1 MMGIVSLCQ
10 RIEKES
16 SPRVQ
21 FDRLHGAGGDLTL
34 EIFLNDLVE
43 ARAYVPES
51 LKREFLMTWADEP
64 IIFRCN
70 PGGRGRGHYSRS
82 RCRVRCD
89 GSGNRPRSELGLI
102 RITP

>member
-64 IIFRCN
+64 IIFDAI
-70 PGGRGRGHYSRS
+70 PGEEEEGITHDL
-82 RCRVRCD
+82 VV
-89 GSGNRPRSELGLI
+89 ELAAMDPVIDLG
-102 RITP
+102 PNWG